1 MNWWEMPGWL
11 HPSFILG
18 IDADCLMA
26 MVDLYQLFDSVYLL
40 YPTPV
45 EKIVDVAWSYL
56 LIA

>member
-1 MNWWEMPGWL
+1 
-11 HPSFILG
+11 
-18 IDADCLMA
+18 MA